1 MDSKILW
8 CVLSA
13 LAVIGVAVVLYC
25 LCCKKEESNGS
36 PKLSK
41 PLIALDEETSKEWA
55 DLKKEILA
63 AIKKNE
69 QQNVFEALHDDVA
82 KFIAKVEGKGMLHAI
97 SVTLQDDAQVFFD
110 RRRVLE
116 DAASKQTLQK
126 ICNLCKN

>member
-1 MDSKILW
+1 MTILW

-25 LCCKKEESNGS
+25 LCCKKEKSNGS
-36 PKLSK
+36 STLTK
-41 PLIALDEETSKEWA
+41 PLIELDEETLKEWA

-63 AIKKNE
+63 AVKKNE
-69 QQNVFEALHDDVA
+69 QQNVFEALHDDVT
-82 KFIAKVEGKGMLHAI
+82 KFIAKVEGKGMLDAI

-110 RRRVLE
+110 RRRVLD